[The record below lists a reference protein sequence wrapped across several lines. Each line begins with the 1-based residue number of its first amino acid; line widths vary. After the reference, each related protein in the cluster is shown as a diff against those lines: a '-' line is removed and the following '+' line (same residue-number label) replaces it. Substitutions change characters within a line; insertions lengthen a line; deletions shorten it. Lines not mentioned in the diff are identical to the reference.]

1 MKCFTCSHYNG
12 ATEPGTG
19 ECKAN
24 HTRTFA
30 TTECFQP
37 WLYKKKTLIIKENKN
52 NGQTNN

>member
-24 HTRTFA
+24 HVRTFA

-37 WLYKKKTLIIKENKN
+37 WLYKKTTLIIKENKN
-52 NGQTNN
+52 NEQTNN

>member
-37 WLYKKKTLIIKENKN
+37 WLYKKTKLIVKYKEYE
-52 NGQTNN
+52 QTND